1 MDILQNFKP
10 LNMDICNQYFPY
22 NLGQNNATDLNENDM
37 VAQR

>member
-1 MDILQNFKP
+1 MDIS
-10 LNMDICNQYFPY
+10 NQYFPY